1 MLFNSVDF
9 LVFFAFVITISV
21 IIKNK
26 NFSYVFLVA
35 VSYFFFY
42 FSNNFLISLLV
53 FSTVLDF
60 YIAKAI
66 WSTDDKSKKKKLLL
80 ISIIGNLGLLGFFK
94 YADFGISQFN
104 DLFKLIGLNDVPLL
118 EIALPVGISFYT
130 FQTLGYTI
138 DVYRGQLSPAK
149 SFKEFALFVAFFP
162 QLVAGPIL
170 RASNFLPQIREKFSQ
185 MDAKNYL
192 QQILIQR
199 TNLKIGLTLMSFG
212 FFKKMFFADNIAP
225 FVDEIFLNPIGLD
238 SFVIILGTIGFGIQL
253 YCDFSGY
260 SDIAIGAALILG
272 FKVPQNFNF
281 PFFATSPAEFWR
293 RWHISLSTWVR
304 DYVFLPMVVSNK
316 KSRLRIFSSL
326 FTTLFLIGIWHGAGW
341 NFVIFGIIHG
351 LYVGIEASIRSIFP
365 SLRNNSFLKSKLGKI
380 ISILITQ
387 YLIFLS
393 FLAFRVHDLEHLSYS
408 IQKLIF
414 IDLDV
419 NEISGFILE
428 HKFPLFLMMLFLIIH
443 YISFRNP
450 SMLNKISN
458 LKPTYW
464 IIFLTIIF
472 TSIIFFYDANPRDF
486 IYFRF

>member
-138 DVYRGQLSPAK
+138 DVYRGQLAPSK

-170 RASNFLPQIREKFSQ
+170 RASNFLPQIREKFSHL
-185 MDAKNYL
+185 DTKNYL
-192 QQILIQR
+192 KQILIQR

-238 SFVIILGTIGFGIQL
+238 SFAIILGTIGFGIQL

-304 DYVFLPMVVSNK
+304 DYVFFPMVINNK

-326 FTTLFLIGIWHGAGW
+326 FTTMFLIGIWHGAGW

-351 LYVGIEASIRSIFP
+351 LYVGIEASIRSMFP
-365 SLRNNSFLKSKLGKI
+365 SLRNNSFLKSRLGKI
-380 ISILITQ
+380 ISILTTQ

-428 HKFPLFLMMLFLIIH
+428 HKLPLFLMVLFLIIH

-458 LKPTYW
+458 LKPAYW

>member
-170 RASNFLPQIREKFSQ
+170 RASNFLPQIREKFSRL
-185 MDAKNYL
+185 DAKNYL

-238 SFVIILGTIGFGIQL
+238 SFAIILGTIGFGIQL

-304 DYVFLPMVVSNK
+304 DYVFLPMVINNK

-326 FTTLFLIGIWHGAGW
+326 FTTMFLIGIWHGAGW

-351 LYVGIEASIRSIFP
+351 LYVGIEASIRSVFP
-365 SLRNNSFLKSKLGKI
+365 SLRNNSFLKSRLGKI
-380 ISILITQ
+380 ISILMTQ

-428 HKFPLFLMMLFLIIH
+428 HKLPLFLMVLFLIIH

-458 LKPTYW
+458 LRPAYW

>member
-1 MLFNSVDF
+1 
-9 LVFFAFVITISV
+9 
-21 IIKNK
+21 
-26 NFSYVFLVA
+26 
-35 VSYFFFY
+35 
-42 FSNNFLISLLV
+42 
-53 FSTVLDF
+53 
-60 YIAKAI
+60 
-66 WSTDDKSKKKKLLL
+66 
-80 ISIIGNLGLLGFFK
+80 
-94 YADFGISQFN
+94 
-104 DLFKLIGLNDVPLL
+104 
-118 EIALPVGISFYT
+118 
-130 FQTLGYTI
+130 
-138 DVYRGQLSPAK
+138 
-149 SFKEFALFVAFFP
+149 
-162 QLVAGPIL
+162 
-170 RASNFLPQIREKFSQ
+170 
-185 MDAKNYL
+185 
-192 QQILIQR
+192 
-199 TNLKIGLTLMSFG
+199 
-212 FFKKMFFADNIAP
+212 MFFADNIAP

-238 SFVIILGTIGFGIQL
+238 SFAIILGTIGFGIQL

-428 HKFPLFLMMLFLIIH
+428 HKLPLFLMMLFLIIH

-450 SMLNKISN
+450 SILNKISN

>member
-66 WSTDDKSKKKKLLL
+66 WSTDDKSKKKRLLL

-104 DLFKLIGLNDVPLL
+104 DLFQLIGLNDVPLL

-170 RASNFLPQIREKFSQ
+170 RASNFLPQIREKFSRLN
-185 MDAKNYL
+185 AKNYL

-238 SFVIILGTIGFGIQL
+238 SFAIILGTIGFGIQL

-304 DYVFLPMVVSNK
+304 DYVFLPMVINNK
-316 KSRLRIFSSL
+316 KSRLRIFFSL

-351 LYVGIEASIRSIFP
+351 LYVGIEASIRSMFP
-365 SLRNNSFLKSKLGKI
+365 SLRNNSFLKSRLGKI
-380 ISILITQ
+380 ISILMTQ

-428 HKFPLFLMMLFLIIH
+428 HKLPLFLMMLFLIIH

>member
-170 RASNFLPQIREKFSQ
+170 RASNFLPQIREKFSRL
-185 MDAKNYL
+185 DAKNYL

-238 SFVIILGTIGFGIQL
+238 SFAIILGTIGFGIQL

-304 DYVFLPMVVSNK
+304 DYVFLPMVINNK

-351 LYVGIEASIRSIFP
+351 LYVGIEASIRSMFP
-365 SLRNNSFLKSKLGKI
+365 SLRNNSFLKSRLGKI
-380 ISILITQ
+380 ISILMTQ

-428 HKFPLFLMMLFLIIH
+428 HKLPLFLMVLFLIIH

-450 SMLNKISN
+450 NMLNKISN

>member
-1 MLFNSVDF
+1 LLFNSVDF

-35 VSYFFFY
+35 VSYIFFY

-60 YIAKAI
+60 YLAKEI
-66 WSTDDKSKKKKLLL
+66 WSTNSKSKKKRLLL

-170 RASNFLPQIREKFSQ
+170 RASNFLPQIREKFSRL
-185 MDAKNYL
+185 DAKNYL

-238 SFVIILGTIGFGIQL
+238 SFAIILGTIGFGIQL

-304 DYVFLPMVVSNK
+304 DYVFFPMVINNK

-326 FTTLFLIGIWHGAGW
+326 FTTMFLIGIWHGAGW

-351 LYVGIEASIRSIFP
+351 LYVGIEASIRSMFP
-365 SLRNNSFLKSKLGKI
+365 SLRNNSFLKSRLGKI
-380 ISILITQ
+380 ISILTTQ

-428 HKFPLFLMMLFLIIH
+428 HKLPLFLMVLFLIIH

-458 LKPTYW
+458 LKPAYW

>member
-1 MLFNSVDF
+1 MLFNSIDF

-35 VSYFFFY
+35 VSYIFFY

-60 YIAKAI
+60 YLAKEI
-66 WSTDDKSKKKKLLL
+66 WSTNSKSKKKRLLL

-104 DLFKLIGLNDVPLL
+104 DLFKLIGLTEIPLL
-118 EIALPVGISFYT
+118 EIVLPVGISFYT

-138 DVYRGQLSPAK
+138 DVYRGQLAPAK

-170 RASNFLPQIREKFSQ
+170 RASNFLPQIREKFSHL
-185 MDAKNYL
+185 DTKNYL
-192 QQILIQR
+192 KQILIQR
-199 TNLKIGLTLMSFG
+199 TNLKVGLTLMSFG

-225 FVDEIFLNPIGLD
+225 FVDEIFLNPVGLD
-238 SFVIILGTIGFGIQL
+238 SFVILLGTIGFGIQV

-281 PFFATSPAEFWR
+281 PFFATSPTEFWR

-304 DYVFLPMVVSNK
+304 DYVFYPMLNFKSSKLRLFVSV
-316 KSRLRIFSSL
+316 FA
-326 FTTLFLIGIWHGAGW
+326 TLFLIGIWHGAGW
-341 NFVIFGIIHG
+341 NFVIFGIVHG
-351 LYVGIEASIRSIFP
+351 LYVGIETAIRSIFP
-365 SLRNNSFLKSKLGKI
+365 SLQNNSFLKSRFGKI
-380 ISILITQ
+380 ISILSTQ
-387 YLIFLS
+387 YLILIGFLI
-393 FLAFRVHDLEHLSYS
+393 FRVHNLEHLSYS
-408 IQKLIF
+408 VQKLIF
-414 IDLDV
+414 IDL
-419 NEISGFILE
+419 EINGVSSFILE
-428 HKFPLFLMMLFLIIH
+428 HKFPLFLMMLFVIIH
-443 YISFRNP
+443 FISFRNP
-450 SMLNKISN
+450 KMLDKISN
-458 LKPTYW
+458 LRLTYW
-464 IIFLTIIF
+464 VIFLIIVF
-472 TSIIFFYDANPRDF
+472 TSIIFFSDTNPRDF
-486 IYFRF
+486 VYFRF

>member
-9 LVFFAFVITISV
+9 LGFFAFVITISV

-35 VSYFFFY
+35 ASYFFFY

-94 YADFGISQFN
+94 YANFGISQFN

-170 RASNFLPQIREKFSQ
+170 RASNFLPQIREKFSRL
-185 MDAKNYL
+185 DAKNYL

-293 RWHISLSTWVR
+293 RWHISLSTWVK
-304 DYVFLPMVVSNK
+304 DYVFLPMVINNK
-316 KSRLRIFSSL
+316 KSRLRIFFSL

-351 LYVGIEASIRSIFP
+351 LYVGIEASIRSMFP
-365 SLRNNSFLKSKLGKI
+365 SLRNNSFLKSRLGKI
-380 ISILITQ
+380 ISILMTQ

-428 HKFPLFLMMLFLIIH
+428 HKLPLFLMMLFLIIH

>member
-35 VSYFFFY
+35 VSYIFFY

-118 EIALPVGISFYT
+118 EIVLPVGISFYT

-185 MDAKNYL
+185 LNAKNYL

-238 SFVIILGTIGFGIQL
+238 SFAIILGTIGFGIQL

-304 DYVFLPMVVSNK
+304 DYVFFPMVINNK

-326 FTTLFLIGIWHGAGW
+326 FTTMFLIGIWHGAGW

-351 LYVGIEASIRSIFP
+351 LYVGIEASIRSMFP
-365 SLRNNSFLKSKLGKI
+365 SLRNNSFLKSRLGKI
-380 ISILITQ
+380 ISILMTQ

-414 IDLDV
+414 IDLEI
-419 NEISGFILE
+419 NEISSFILE

-443 YISFRNP
+443 FISFRNP
-450 SMLNKISN
+450 KMLDKISN
-458 LKPTYW
+458 LKLTHW
-464 IIFLTIIF
+464 IIFLIIIF

>member
-1 MLFNSVDF
+1 MLFNSIDF
-9 LVFFAFVITISV
+9 LVFFAFVITVSV
-21 IIKNK
+21 IIKNR
-26 NFSYVFLVA
+26 NFSYIFLVA

-42 FSNNFLISLLV
+42 FSNNFLISLLI
-53 FSTVLDF
+53 FSTILDF
-60 YIAKAI
+60 YIAKEI
-66 WSTDDKSKKKKLLL
+66 WSTDSKSKKKKLLL

-104 DLFKLIGLNDVPLL
+104 DLFKLIGLNEIPLL
-118 EIALPVGISFYT
+118 EIVLPVGISFYT
-130 FQTLGYTI
+130 FQTLSYTI
-138 DVYRGQLSPAK
+138 DVYRGQLAPAK

-170 RASNFLPQIREKFSQ
+170 RASNFLPQIREKFSNL
-185 MDAKNYL
+185 DAKNYL
-192 QQILIQR
+192 KQILIQR

-238 SFVIILGTIGFGIQL
+238 SFPIILGTIGFGIQL

-304 DYVFLPMVVSNK
+304 DYVFLPMVVNHK
-316 KSRLRIFSSL
+316 KSKLRIFFSL

-351 LYVGIEASIRSIFP
+351 LYVGIETTVRSIFP
-365 SLRNNSFLKSKLGKI
+365 SLRNNSFLKSRLGKI
-380 ISILITQ
+380 ISILVTQ

-414 IDLDV
+414 IDLEI
-419 NEISGFILE
+419 NEISSFILE

-443 YISFRNP
+443 FISFRNP
-450 SMLNKISN
+450 KMLDKISN
-458 LKPTYW
+458 LKLTHW
-464 IIFLTIIF
+464 TIFLIIIL

>member
-1 MLFNSVDF
+1 LLFNSVDF
-9 LVFFAFVITISV
+9 LVFFALVITISV

-35 VSYFFFY
+35 VSYIFFY

-185 MDAKNYL
+185 LNAKNYL

-238 SFVIILGTIGFGIQL
+238 SFAIILGTIGFGIQL

-304 DYVFLPMVVSNK
+304 DYVFFPMVINNK
-316 KSRLRIFSSL
+316 K
-326 FTTLFLIGIWHGAGW
+326 
-341 NFVIFGIIHG
+341 
-351 LYVGIEASIRSIFP
+351 
-365 SLRNNSFLKSKLGKI
+365 
-380 ISILITQ
+380 
-387 YLIFLS
+387 
-393 FLAFRVHDLEHLSYS
+393 
-408 IQKLIF
+408 
-414 IDLDV
+414 
-419 NEISGFILE
+419 
-428 HKFPLFLMMLFLIIH
+428 
-443 YISFRNP
+443 
-450 SMLNKISN
+450 
-458 LKPTYW
+458 
-464 IIFLTIIF
+464 
-472 TSIIFFYDANPRDF
+472 
-486 IYFRF
+486 

>member
-35 VSYFFFY
+35 VSYIFFY

-185 MDAKNYL
+185 LDAKNYL

-238 SFVIILGTIGFGIQL
+238 SFAIILGTIGFGIQL

-304 DYVFLPMVVSNK
+304 DYVFFPMVINNK

-326 FTTLFLIGIWHGAGW
+326 FTTMFLIGIWHGAGW

-351 LYVGIEASIRSIFP
+351 LYVGIEASIRSMFP
-365 SLRNNSFLKSKLGKI
+365 SLRNNSFLKSRLGKI
-380 ISILITQ
+380 ISILTTQ

-414 IDLDV
+414 IDLEI
-419 NEISGFILE
+419 NEISSFILE

-450 SMLNKISN
+450 KTLDKISN
-458 LKPTYW
+458 LKLTHW
-464 IIFLTIIF
+464 IIFLIIIF

>member
-1 MLFNSVDF
+1 LLFNTIDF

-104 DLFKLIGLNDVPLL
+104 DLFQLIGLNDVPLL

-170 RASNFLPQIREKFSQ
+170 RASNFLPQSREKFSRLN
-185 MDAKNYL
+185 AKNYL

-238 SFVIILGTIGFGIQL
+238 SFAIILGTIGFGIQL

-304 DYVFLPMVVSNK
+304 DYVFLPMVINNK
-316 KSRLRIFSSL
+316 KSRLRIFFSL

-351 LYVGIEASIRSIFP
+351 LYVGIEASIRSMFP
-365 SLRNNSFLKSKLGKI
+365 SLRNNSFLKSRLGKI
-380 ISILITQ
+380 ISILMTQ

-414 IDLDV
+414 IDLDA

-428 HKFPLFLMMLFLIIH
+428 HKLPLFLMMLFLIIH

-450 SMLNKISN
+450 SILNKISN

>member
-26 NFSYVFLVA
+26 NFSYIFLVA

-185 MDAKNYL
+185 LDAKNYL

-238 SFVIILGTIGFGIQL
+238 SFAIILGTIGFGIQL

-304 DYVFLPMVVSNK
+304 DYVFLPMVINNK

-326 FTTLFLIGIWHGAGW
+326 FTTMFLIGIWHGAGW

-351 LYVGIEASIRSIFP
+351 LYVGIEASIRSMFP
-365 SLRNNSFLKSKLGKI
+365 SLRNNSFLKSRLGKI
-380 ISILITQ
+380 ISILTTQ

-414 IDLDV
+414 IDLEI
-419 NEISGFILE
+419 NEISSFILE

-458 LKPTYW
+458 LKPAYW

>member
-185 MDAKNYL
+185 LDAKNYL

-238 SFVIILGTIGFGIQL
+238 SFAIILGTIGFGIQL

-304 DYVFLPMVVSNK
+304 DYVFLPMVINNK

-326 FTTLFLIGIWHGAGW
+326 FTTMFLIGIWHGAGW

-351 LYVGIEASIRSIFP
+351 LYVGIEASIRSMFP
-365 SLRNNSFLKSKLGKI
+365 SLRNNSFLKSRLGKI
-380 ISILITQ
+380 ISILTTQ

-428 HKFPLFLMMLFLIIH
+428 HKLPLFLMMLFLIIH

>member
-53 FSTVLDF
+53 FSTVLD
-60 YIAKAI
+60 YYVAKEI
-66 WSTDDKSKKKKLLL
+66 WSTNSKSKKKRLLL

-104 DLFKLIGLNDVPLL
+104 DLFQLIGLNDVPLL

-170 RASNFLPQIREKFSQ
+170 RASDFLPQIREKFSRLN
-185 MDAKNYL
+185 AKNYL

-238 SFVIILGTIGFGIQL
+238 SFAIILGTIGFGIQL

-304 DYVFLPMVVSNK
+304 DYVFLPMVINNK
-316 KSRLRIFSSL
+316 KSRLRIFFSL

-351 LYVGIEASIRSIFP
+351 LYVGIEASIRSMFP
-365 SLRNNSFLKSKLGKI
+365 SLRNNSFLKSRLGKI
-380 ISILITQ
+380 ISILMTQ

-428 HKFPLFLMMLFLIIH
+428 HKLPLFLMVLFLIIH

-450 SMLNKISN
+450 NMLNKISN

>member
-53 FSTVLDF
+53 FSTVLDL

-66 WSTDDKSKKKKLLL
+66 WSTNDKSKKKKLLL

-94 YADFGISQFN
+94 YVDFGISQFN

-170 RASNFLPQIREKFSQ
+170 RASNFLPQIREKFSRL
-185 MDAKNYL
+185 DAKNYL

-238 SFVIILGTIGFGIQL
+238 SFAIILGTIGFGIQL

-293 RWHISLSTWVR
+293 RWHISLSTWVK
-304 DYVFLPMVVSNK
+304 DYVFLPMVINNK

-351 LYVGIEASIRSIFP
+351 LYVGIEASIRSMFP
-365 SLRNNSFLKSKLGKI
+365 SLRNNSFLKSRLGKI
-380 ISILITQ
+380 ISILMTQ

-428 HKFPLFLMMLFLIIH
+428 HKLPLFLMMLFLIIH

-450 SMLNKISN
+450 NMLNKISN

>member
-1 MLFNSVDF
+1 
-9 LVFFAFVITISV
+9 
-21 IIKNK
+21 
-26 NFSYVFLVA
+26 LVA

-185 MDAKNYL
+185 LDAKNYL

-293 RWHISLSTWVR
+293 RWHISLSTWVK
-304 DYVFLPMVVSNK
+304 DYVFLPMVINNK

-326 FTTLFLIGIWHGAGW
+326 FTTMFLIGIWHGAGW

-351 LYVGIEASIRSIFP
+351 LYVGIEASIRSMFP
-365 SLRNNSFLKSKLGKI
+365 SLRNNSFLKSRLGKI
-380 ISILITQ
+380 ISILTTQ

-428 HKFPLFLMMLFLIIH
+428 HKLPLFLMVLFLIIH

-450 SMLNKISN
+450 NMLNKISN

>member
-1 MLFNSVDF
+1 MLFNSIDF

-21 IIKNK
+21 IIKNR
-26 NFSYVFLVA
+26 NFSYIFLVA

-66 WSTDDKSKKKKLLL
+66 WSTDDKSKKKRLLL

-104 DLFKLIGLNDVPLL
+104 DLFKLIGLNEIPLL

-185 MDAKNYL
+185 LDAKNYL

-225 FVDEIFLNPIGLD
+225 FVDEIFLNPVGLD
-238 SFVIILGTIGFGIQL
+238 SFVILLGTIGFGIQV

-304 DYVFLPMVVSNK
+304 DYVFLPMVINNK
-316 KSRLRIFSSL
+316 KSRLRIFFSL

-351 LYVGIEASIRSIFP
+351 LYVGIEASIRSMFP
-365 SLRNNSFLKSKLGKI
+365 SLRNNSFLKSRLGKI
-380 ISILITQ
+380 ISILMTQ

-428 HKFPLFLMMLFLIIH
+428 HKLPLFLMVLFLIIH

>member
-1 MLFNSVDF
+1 M
-9 LVFFAFVITISV
+9 
-21 IIKNK
+21 
-26 NFSYVFLVA
+26 
-35 VSYFFFY
+35 
-42 FSNNFLISLLV
+42 
-53 FSTVLDF
+53 
-60 YIAKAI
+60 
-66 WSTDDKSKKKKLLL
+66 LL

-170 RASNFLPQIREKFSQ
+170 RASNFLPQIREKFSRLN
-185 MDAKNYL
+185 AKNYL

-238 SFVIILGTIGFGIQL
+238 SFAIILGTIGFGIQL

-293 RWHISLSTWVR
+293 RWHISLSTWVK
-304 DYVFLPMVVSNK
+304 DYVFLPMVINNK

-326 FTTLFLIGIWHGAGW
+326 FTTMFLIGIWHGAGW

-351 LYVGIEASIRSIFP
+351 LYVGIEASIRSMFP
-365 SLRNNSFLKSKLGKI
+365 SLRNNSFLKSRLGKI
-380 ISILITQ
+380 ISILMTQ

-428 HKFPLFLMMLFLIIH
+428 HKLPLFLIVLFLIIH

-450 SMLNKISN
+450 NMLNKISN

>member
-35 VSYFFFY
+35 VSYIFFY

-185 MDAKNYL
+185 LDAKNYL

-238 SFVIILGTIGFGIQL
+238 SFAIILGTIGFGIQL

-304 DYVFLPMVVSNK
+304 DYVFFPMVINNK

-326 FTTLFLIGIWHGAGW
+326 FTTMFLIGIWHGAGW

-351 LYVGIEASIRSIFP
+351 LYVGIEASIGSMFP
-365 SLRNNSFLKSKLGKI
+365 SLRNNSFLKSRLGKI
-380 ISILITQ
+380 ISILTTQ

-414 IDLDV
+414 IDLEI
-419 NEISGFILE
+419 NEISSFILE

-450 SMLNKISN
+450 KTLDKISN
-458 LKPTYW
+458 LKLTHW
-464 IIFLTIIF
+464 IIFLIIIF

>member
-1 MLFNSVDF
+1 LLFNSVDF

-66 WSTDDKSKKKKLLL
+66 WSTDDKSKKKRLLL

-104 DLFKLIGLNDVPLL
+104 DLFKLIGLNEIPLL
-118 EIALPVGISFYT
+118 EIVLPVGISFYT

-138 DVYRGQLSPAK
+138 DVYRGQLAPSK

-185 MDAKNYL
+185 LDAKNYL

-238 SFVIILGTIGFGIQL
+238 SFAIILGTIGFGIQL

-304 DYVFLPMVVSNK
+304 DYVFLPMVINNK

-351 LYVGIEASIRSIFP
+351 LYVGIEASIRSMFP
-365 SLRNNSFLKSKLGKI
+365 SLRNNSFLKSRLGKI
-380 ISILITQ
+380 ISILMTQ

-428 HKFPLFLMMLFLIIH
+428 HKLPLFLMMLFLIIH